1 MPFFCG
7 LFEFVESATAA
18 LYERDCG
25 KGAKGCGRRKH
36 KKEKAPQRPF
46 HPAHSPTACYN
57 YTVRNLNL
65 RQERKVLRSPQ
76 TQICNMHGDCIVRV
90 RDSAKQASSRHAA
103 AALSR
108 MAVVVVAVYI
118 AAQMAAD
125 IASLKIGVV
134 AGLAVD
140 MGTFVYPV
148 TFTLRDL
155 VHKTLGKRNAQ
166 VLIVAAAVINLG
178 MVLYLMWSASVPS
191 DPDSFGGAE
200 FSAIFAPLWRIVCAS
215 IAAELVSEL
224 VDTEIYHLFVSRVT
238 TRFQW
243 LRVLVSN
250 SVSVPVDNLIFV
262 LIAFSPFAFLGAQ
275 FVDSWTVAWEI
286 FVFNLAVKYG
296 VTVVS
301 MPLIYLTPDRDWTG

>member
-1 MPFFCG
+1 MTDRASPKQTR
-7 LFEFVESATAA
+7 LHQ
-18 LYERDCG
+18 
-25 KGAKGCGRRKH
+25 GA
-36 KKEKAPQRPF
+36 
-46 HPAHSPTACYN
+46 S
-57 YTVRNLNL
+57 VLS
-65 RQERKVLRSPQ
+65 KV
-76 TQICNMHGDCIVRV
+76 
-90 RDSAKQASSRHAA
+90 
-103 AALSR
+103 
-108 MAVVVVAVYI
+108 AVVVVAAYI
-118 AAQMAAD
+118 AAQMMAD

-191 DPDSFGGAE
+191 DPNAFGGAE

-215 IAAELVSEL
+215 IIAELVSEL

-243 LRVLVSN
+243 LRVLISN
-250 SVSVPVDNLIFV
+250 SVSVPIDNLLFV
-262 LIAFSPFAFLGAQ
+262 LIAFSPVAFLGAQ
-275 FVDSWTVAWEI
+275 IVDSWAVAWEI
-286 FVFNLAVKYG
+286 FLLNLLVKFG
-296 VTVVS
+296 VTLVS
-301 MPLIYLTPDRDWTG
+301 MPLIYLTPDRNWETED